1 MFRYCIC
8 FLCSWI
14 LFAACKKEATL
25 QPSGIE
31 ETNLIVKDNPNDPVD
46 HAIYQFFQ
54 RTGIPCYY
62 NDTLDK
68 KEIGVFNGVPRYY
81 YSRLTLAYSGAMGRD
96 TAYKF
101 TLTPDKTKVLPM
113 LPLLEHDLMPR
124 IPSSIKLFSALFV
137 EDLAVRR
144 NSIPTY
150 PELTPLN
157 AYGGFNTMAMRIVN
171 PDTFSV
177 ESKKKYIAEALETI
191 CYKRLTSMT
200 EINLNDFYTIS
211 RKAFGDE
218 IYNTEFT
225 SWFPDQ
231 NRKPEEFGL
240 IFYYP
245 VFEIFI
251 LTPMP
256 EDDLRSFLNAV
267 FLYSTDEFN
276 ALYQQFPLVIRKFK
290 LTKDYARQIGFQF
303 PD

>member
-1 MFRYCIC
+1 MFRYSFC
-8 FLCSWI
+8 FLCSW
-14 LFAACKKEATL
+14 LLLAACKKESAL

-31 ETNLIVKDNPNDPVD
+31 ETILTVKDNPNDPVD

-62 NDTLDK
+62 NDTLAK

-81 YSRLTLAYSGAMGRD
+81 YTRLTLAYSGAAGRD
-96 TAYKF
+96 TAYKYNI
-101 TLTPDKTKVLPM
+101 TSDKSKVLPM
-113 LPLLEHDLMPR
+113 LQLLEHDLMPR
-124 IPSSIKLFSALFV
+124 IPSSVKLFSVLFV
-137 EDLAVRR
+137 EDLAVRK
-144 NSIPTY
+144 NYIPTY
-150 PELTPLN
+150 PELTALN
-157 AYGGFNTMAMRIVN
+157 SYGGFNTMAMRIVN

-177 ESKKKYIAEALETI
+177 ESKKKYLAEALGTA
-191 CYKRLTSMT
+191 CYKRLTT
-200 EINLNDFYTIS
+200 LTDIDLNDFYSIS

-240 IFYYP
+240 ILYYP

-256 EDDLRSFLNAV
+256 EDDLRSFLDAV
-267 FLYSTDEFN
+267 FLYSTAEFN
-276 ALYQQFPLVIRKFK
+276 ALYQQYPLVIKKFK
-290 LTKDYARQIGFQF
+290 LLKDFAKQIGFQF